1 MSTKT
6 KSTALTVI
14 DPKSYAVLD
23 PNAESVAMVG
33 SNLAGESISEF
44 DLDQVKTPSGGV
56 TIWTVPTI
64 TGEENVDSI
73 EGIIVHVAKR
83 RQYWAST
90 DPSGQP
96 PDCHSR
102 DMLRGIGNPGGDCE
116 QCPHN
121 EFGSSK
127 KGGGGSGRGKAC
139 KETRAVFLVR
149 PTDNLPIVVNFSPGS
164 LKNLKQYLLKLPA
177 PYFQVITRLTLEKQ
191 KNADGIAYAQ
201 IRPTMV
207 ERLPA
212 ESVDRIREYAVALQ
226 KTFA

>member
-6 KSTALTVI
+6 TTTALTVI
-14 DPKSYAVLD
+14 DPKKYAVLD
-23 PNAESVAMVG
+23 PNAQVASAVS
-33 SNLAGESISEF
+33 SNLDGENLSEF

-56 TIWTVPTI
+56 TLWTVPTI
-64 TGEENVDSI
+64 DGDKNVESI
-73 EGIIVHVAKR
+73 EGIIVYVAKR
-83 RQYWAST
+83 RQYWEST
-90 DPSGQP
+90 DPTGQP

-102 DMLRGIGNPGGDCE
+102 DMIHGIGTPGGECE
-116 QCPHN
+116 RCPLN
-121 EFGSSK
+121 EYGTSQ
-127 KGGGGSGRGKAC
+127 KGGGKHGRGKAC

-149 PTDNLPIVVNFSPGS
+149 QTDNLPIVVNFSPGS

-177 PYFQVITRLTLEKQ
+177 KYWQVITRLTLEKQ
-191 KNADGIAYAQ
+191 KNADGIVFSQ

-212 ESVDRIREYAVALQ
+212 ECIERVMEYSLALQ